1 MTAIQT
7 DINDN
12 AARAPDLLI
21 HARWI
26 AQAHK
31 EVLLEHHAVAIRA
44 GRITDILPSAL
55 ARERY
60 APRETVELP
69 EHLLIPGLI
78 NLHTHAAMSLMRGI
92 ADDLPLATW
101 LHERI
106 WPIEAAHV
114 SPQFVRDGTRLA
126 CAEMLRG
133 GITCF
138 NDMYF
143 FPEIVAQTAV
153 EMGMRAALG
162 LLVLEFPSAYASDSA
177 DYLSK
182 GLNTRDA
189 WQGHPLIH
197 FCLAPH
203 APYSVND
210 ASFEKIRTL
219 AAQLELPVHLHLHE
233 TGTEIRDHLRQY
245 GCRPLS
251 RLEHL
256 GLLGPQLIGVHAV
269 HLDAA
274 DLELLA
280 RHNCNIAHC
289 PTSNLKLGSGLAP
302 LESLLRHGVNTGL
315 GTDGAASNNR
325 LDILAEMRLA
335 SLLAKGTSGDP
346 RQVPAWTALRMATIN
361 SARALGL
368 EQEIGSIETGK
379 RADLCAIAFDA
390 LELAPCFD
398 PVSHLV
404 NCVGREA
411 VSHVWVEGRCCVFDK
426 VITGCDVVNLKNSA
440 HLWQNRL
447 SYGLK
452 SDHASMASPPLT
464 RI

>member
-1 MTAIQT
+1 MTIIPTHAE
-7 DINDN
+7 NG
-12 AARAPDLLI
+12 AAPDLLI

-26 AQAHK
+26 AQAHC
-31 EVLLEHHAVAIRA
+31 ETLLEHHAVAIHA
-44 GRITDILPSAL
+44 GRIADILPSSL

-60 APRETVELP
+60 APKETVELA

-92 ADDLPLATW
+92 ADDLPLMEW
-101 LHERI
+101 LTRRI
-106 WPIEAAHV
+106 WPIEAAQV
-114 SPQFVRDGTRLA
+114 SPRFIRDGTRLA
-126 CAEMLRG
+126 CAEMLKG

-162 LLVLEFPSAYASDSA
+162 VVVLEFPSAYASDSA
-177 DYLSK
+177 DYLSR
-182 GLNTRDA
+182 GLAARDA

-203 APYSVND
+203 SPYTVSD

-219 AAQLELPVHLHLHE
+219 AAQLELPVHLHIHE
-233 TGTEIRDHLRQY
+233 TADEIRAHLEEY

-251 RLEHL
+251 RLERL

-269 HLDAA
+269 HLESSE
-274 DLELLA
+274 LELLA

-289 PTSNLKLGSGLAP
+289 PASNLKLGSGIAP
-302 LESLLRHGVNTGL
+302 VKDLLRHGINIGL

-335 SLLAKGTSGDP
+335 SLLVKGTSGDA
-346 RQVPAWTALRMATIN
+346 RQVSAWEALRMATIN

-368 EQEIGSIETGK
+368 EREIGSIETGK
-379 RADLCAIAFDA
+379 RADLCALRFDA
-390 LELAPCFD
+390 LELLPCFD

-404 NCVGREA
+404 NCAGREQ
-411 VSHVWVEGRCCVFDK
+411 VSHVWVQGKCCVFDK
-426 VITGCDVVNLKNSA
+426 TIVTCDSVNLKNA
-440 HLWQNRL
+440 IHLWQNRL
-447 SYGLK
+447 SYDLK
-452 SDHASMASPPLT
+452 SDHSDTASPPLT